1 MGYAAEKRE
10 ADKQWKRWKKI
21 TFFSV
26 LFLLLGVIV
35 FSIIVPPKTWKYYVD
50 LPELT
55 PRAEGQMR
63 AHFLDVGHSECIV
76 IELPDG
82 KTALIDGGDNREET
96 EKTVLRYLNALD
108 IDVIDYLVLTHADAD
123 HCGSLAAVVE
133 HKEIGRAFL
142 PLVSIDVNDSFA
154 KLYAEIMKEG
164 CGFEYVAN
172 GVSFSTNEYT
182 FKAIHPFRFDLDS
195 AIEAGETWDESANAH
210 SAVFWLEYEGVGT
223 LLTSEISQDTEE
235 LLLDSSA
242 LGLFEDVDLSVMKI
256 LKVSHHG
263 SNGSTS
269 ERLLTETQ
277 VETAIISC
285 GENGYGHPTQAV
297 LERLAA
303 ADVAVYRTDVN
314 GSVIV
319 SVNADESAYQV
330 ETLGKE

>member
-1 MGYAAEKRE
+1 MNYAKERE
-10 ADKQWKRWKKI
+10 VAKQKHRKVKI
-21 TFFSV
+21 IILSV
-26 LFLLLGVIV
+26 VAVLIAVLTVLSCFIPTG
-35 FSIIVPPKTWKYYVD
+35 TWKYRVS
-50 LPELT
+50 LPKVGVRADGEL
-55 PRAEGQMR
+55 RM
-63 AHFLDVGHSECIV
+63 HFLDVGQGDATI

-82 KTALIDGGDNREET
+82 KSMLIDGGDDT
-96 EKTVLRYLNALD
+96 EKTKVALLRYLNALD

-319 SVNADESAYQV
+319 SVNAGESAYQV